1 VGAAIRVEVK
11 VGDRRTIA
19 IDLPK
24 LREIQISGKQD
35 LIVLLWPHLHILMPL
50 GCIDASRGDNV
61 DAKKLR
67 KMSWQFRIY
76 SQFAV
81 LCWQA

>member
-19 IDLPK
+19 
-24 LREIQISGKQD
+24 ISGKQD